1 MLHECGFRI
10 AATGGTADFL
20 ARHNIPAEPVLK
32 INEGR
37 PHVAD
42 LIKNGEIDLVIN
54 TPLGAQSKA
63 DSYYIR
69 RTALIYNIP
78 YVTTLAAAKAVAHA
92 ILHLT
97 EEDLSVRSM
106 QEYHGAGGEEDL
118 NRVQDGGTGQ

>member
-1 MLHECGFRI
+1 VFVSVRDADKSGVLGPARMLHECGFRI

-20 ARHNIPAEPVLK
+20 TRHDIPAEPILK

-69 RTALIYNIP
+69 RTALI
-78 YVTTLAAAKAVAHA
+78 
-92 ILHLT
+92 
-97 EEDLSVRSM
+97 
-106 QEYHGAGGEEDL
+106 
-118 NRVQDGGTGQ
+118 